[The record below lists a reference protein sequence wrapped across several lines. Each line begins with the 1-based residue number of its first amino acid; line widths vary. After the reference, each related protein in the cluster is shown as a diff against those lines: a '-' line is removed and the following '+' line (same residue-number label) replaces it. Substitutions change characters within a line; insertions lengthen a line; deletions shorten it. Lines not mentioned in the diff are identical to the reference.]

1 MKPIE
6 LIVDE
11 NTRLKELGFEHL
23 RPIFNTIDRER
34 EYLRKW
40 LPFVELTKDISFTN
54 KFIENYLNSDK
65 INLTFAITYQKQFAG
80 LIGLKDTDADNKK
93 TEIGY
98 WMSERFQGNGIM
110 TRSCKVLIDYIFSS
124 KEINRIQ
131 IKAATENLK
140 SRAIP
145 ERLGFKL
152 EGIERDGELHSYG
165 FVDLTVYGLLNKEFL
180 NQSTNQPVN

>member
-11 NTRLKELGFEHL
+11 NTRLKEMGFEHL

-34 EYLRKW
+34 EYLGKW
-40 LPFVELTKDISFTN
+40 LPFIELTKDIAFTN
-54 KFIENYLNSDK
+54 QFIENYLNSDK
-65 INLTFAITYQKQFAG
+65 SNLTFAILYQKQFAG
-80 LIGLKDTDADNKK
+80 IIGLKDTDYDNQK

-110 TRSCKVLIDYIFSS
+110 TKSCKTLIHYVFDTQN
-124 KEINRIQ
+124 INRVQ
-131 IKAATENLK
+131 IKAAIQNIK

-145 ERLGFKL
+145 ERLGFKA
-152 EGIERDGELHSYG
+152 EGIERDGELHSRG
-165 FVDLTVYGLLNKEFL
+165 FVDLAIYGLLKNEF
-180 NQSTNQPVN
+180 QYK

>member
-1 MKPIE
+1 MKPLE

-11 NTRLKELGFEHL
+11 NTRLKEIGFVHL

-34 EYLRKW
+34 EYLGEW

-54 KFIENYLNSDK
+54 QFIENYLNSDK

-80 LIGLKDTDADNKK
+80 IIGLKDTDADNKK

-98 WMSERFQGNGIM
+98 WLSAKFQGNGIM
-110 TRSCKVLIDYIFSS
+110 TRSCKTLINYIFST
-124 KEINRIQ
+124 KDINRIQ
-131 IKAATENLK
+131 IKSATENLK

-145 ERLGFKL
+145 ERLGFTA
-152 EGIERDGELHSYG
+152 EGIERDGELHTRG
-165 FVDLTVYGLLNKEFL
+165 FVDLAIYGLL
-180 NQSTNQPVN
+180 

>member
-6 LIVDE
+6 LIVDK
-11 NTRLKELGFEHL
+11 NTLLKEIGFEHL

-34 EYLRKW
+34 EYLGKW

-54 KFIENYLNSDK
+54 QFIENYLNSEK
-65 INLTFAITYQKQFAG
+65 VNLTFAITFQKQFVG
-80 LIGLKDTDADNKK
+80 IIGLKDTDPDNKK

-98 WMSERFQGNGIM
+98 WISERFQGKGIM
-110 TRSCKVLIDYIFSS
+110 THSCKTLVDYIFNS
-124 KEINRIQ
+124 KDINRIQ

-145 ERLGFKL
+145 ERLGFTF
-152 EGIERDGELHSYG
+152 EGIERDGELHNYG
-165 FVDLTVYGLLNKEFL
+165 FVDLAIYGLLKNEFQNRL
-180 NQSTNQPVN
+180 TNI

>member
-11 NTRLKELGFEHL
+11 NIRLKEIGFEHL
-23 RPIFNTIDRER
+23 RPIFNTIDSQRD
-34 EYLRKW
+34 YLGEW
-40 LPFVELTKDISFTN
+40 LPFVELTKDIYFTN
-54 KFIENYLNSDK
+54 QFIENYLNSDK

-80 LIGLKDTDADNKK
+80 LIGLKDTDLDNQK

-98 WMSERFQGNGIM
+98 WLSENHQGRGII
-110 TRSCKVLIDYIFSS
+110 TNSCKTLIDYVFGNMN
-124 KEINRIQ
+124 INRIQ

-145 ERLGFKL
+145 ERIGFKQ
-152 EGIERDGELHSYG
+152 EGIERDGELHTRG
-165 FVDLTVYGLLNKEFL
+165 FVDLAIYSLLKKE
-180 NQSTNQPVN
+180 VH

>member
-11 NTRLKELGFEHL
+11 NIRLKEIGFEHL
-23 RPIFNTIDRER
+23 RPIFNTIDSQRD
-34 EYLRKW
+34 YLGEW

-54 KFIENYLNSDK
+54 QFIENYLNSDK

-80 LIGLKDTDADNKK
+80 LVGLKDTDLDNQK

-98 WMSERFQGNGIM
+98 WLSKNHQGRGIV
-110 TRSCKVLIDYIFSS
+110 TKSCKTLIDYVFGNMN
-124 KEINRIQ
+124 INRIQ

-145 ERLGFKL
+145 ERLGFTF
-152 EGIERDGELHSYG
+152 EGIERDGELHTRG
-165 FVDLTVYGLLNKEFL
+165 FVDLAIYSLLKKE
-180 NQSTNQPVN
+180 VH